1 MVTSVHDICTD
12 ALQKIGAVAIEET
25 PSAAELKGALT
36 RLNEMIE
43 AWNTER
49 LAVYGVKTETFSLTP
64 AKSEYTM
71 GAGGD
76 FNTDRPV
83 RIERAQIR
91 DSAGNDFSCNYT
103 ENYQRYADIVTKS
116 TASVL
121 PQLIYDDANFPLRTL
136 KFWPV
141 PSDGSYSVVLYTLRQ
156 IAGFTSLSDTVS
168 VPPGYKRAL
177 KFNLAVEIGPEY
189 GKKAT
194 NDLMTLAVT
203 SKADIK
209 RANVTINELRSPN
222 EYVGNAGRAYNWL
235 TGE

>member
-12 ALQKIGAVAIEET
+12 ALQKIGAVAVEET
-25 PSAAELKGALT
+25 PSAAELQGALT

-49 LAVYGVKTETFSLTP
+49 LAVYGVKQQTFSLQ
-64 AKSEYTM
+64 AGKASYTM
-71 GAGGD
+71 GTGGD

-83 RIERAQIR
+83 RIEKIITRDAQ
-91 DSAGNDFSCNYT
+91 GNDFSAHHT
-103 ENYQRYADIVTKS
+103 EDYQEYASIVTK
-116 TASVL
+116 TTGSVL
-121 PQLIYDDANFPLRTL
+121 PQVIWDDGDFPLRTL
-136 KFWPV
+136 TYWPV
-141 PSDGSYSVVLYTLRQ
+141 PSDASYSSVIFSMRQ
-156 IAGFTSLSDTVS
+156 IAGFTSLSDTVI

-177 KFNLAVEIGPEY
+177 KYNLSIELGPEY

-194 NDLMTLAVT
+194 NDLIGLAVT

-209 RANVTINELRSPN
+209 RRNVTIGKLQADTM
-222 EYVGNAGRAYNWL
+222 YGGGGKAFNWL